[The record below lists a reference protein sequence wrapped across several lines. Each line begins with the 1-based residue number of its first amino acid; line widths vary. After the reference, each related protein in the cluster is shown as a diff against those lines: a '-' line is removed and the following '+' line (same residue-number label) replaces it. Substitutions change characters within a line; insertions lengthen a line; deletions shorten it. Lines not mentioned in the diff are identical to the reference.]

1 MDYRSFCCCIAP
13 FLKEQWSPS
22 FTSLHTTTAIYNI
35 LFAWEEDFP
44 ENCARLQF
52 SAIRVA
58 IICELNRNVSVLD
71 DSEVEDLCSSLRYA
85 LGATCEE
92 DIITIRSIQ
101 SCHHITKASSPALL
115 ENLCQVRRSLLQEA
129 LDNAI
134 QLEATTWSRSRL
146 NVVGYGGAGKT
157 SLVRTLRDWQ
167 HNDTH
172 ASTSG
177 VATSEVLV
185 CQESIADVGLVVSTV
200 QNWVSSTGQKE
211 VDVSLKRACLA
222 AINTTKKL
230 SPVAIARDAVALEEP
245 VDPNIVLCVE
255 IPQPTPRIVAPVADV
270 PAMAPIQQRNTF
282 IGVRTDITVPLPSTL
297 QALAQDSRSLTFSI
311 WDFGGQKVFQTVQCL
326 FMNRCGVY
334 TIVFNML
341 DVLEDDITL
350 SVRALNYVATWMR
363 LIHTYAQGAPIFIV
377 GTHLDSISANRRGT
391 ANQVIDCKLQ
401 HTFQENNLYGRENLV
416 FNGALCFWPVDNLNR
431 DEEFVSNL
439 RNQITQSVLTDS
451 VGYINT
457 PVAVTWLALCDQ
469 LKEQSKL
476 VPFIPLSSSA
486 DTADAVTVAHLAL
499 KLGIISSPEG
509 EEFALST
516 TDSLV
521 LTAIMNKLNELGIIL
536 YFDKPLLRN
545 CVFLDPQWLINKV
558 VYLVRDIQLH
568 RFERDRVALNLHRPL
583 WNLLFDHGIAARS
596 LLKVFWVDDDA
607 TIGLLLNL
615 LQEIGIMCCLPTPAH
630 DVSPYH
636 INSGSYYF
644 IPASAMFVENSD
656 DPNQFEDTADADA
669 QFSVVVKF
677 TAGMLPIGFLDRF
690 LVSLVHRYVH
700 LLDTKRYHSLFKF
713 TNGAYVSEL
722 LLDSGDT
729 CVNAESHVFDV
740 QIVPRA
746 AKGSIGVICSKEHA
760 PHVASVLH
768 HHAMQVISAHLS
780 ENVDTEFE
788 VIQTFCED
796 QGSNWANDECSL
808 VAECDS
814 DASSDG
820 GNDEIAVEDIPEG
833 DCRDRCIRAF
843 TTWLESMPSP
853 LNAEC
858 VQLYACSF
866 VDGGYMVSNGVNPVD
881 LLLVRFREHGAVVIA
896 DELQALGITVGA
908 HQVRILELLATRLD
922 QQIDEPAPFCI
933 AFCDSEHYT
942 KAEEIVVIEQ
952 ALTMKALTKRVFRMS
967 VVAAMLK
974 NAPYSVVHM
983 CSTCEPSTTATSSVR
998 PLRTFLNALRNSA
1011 AEYDSF
1017 MSCIAAHRNVQCVVL
1032 NASQSYGAAT
1042 QLCREGLS
1050 FAVGWETCVDSVAAA
1065 VFSGEFYRCLNN
1077 QAIPAYEE
1085 AYRSALAALQ
1095 ARNFVLWDPND
1106 SVGLA
1111 TLRRNNGQP
1120 TLRAAGVPKLLQQG
1134 GSIVQIASHSHHPP
1148 QPSLPAASLLNLL
1161 QNINARLGSIE
1172 TSAARLENTTAD
1184 TAIGEIKIP
1193 SLFLI
1198 LPVTGGKNM
1207 FRNKLMVVFLCP
1219 LSGRVKYGNKDGLT
1233 FTVPKKWLADRVQAM
1248 CRFKDKH
1255 PMLVALTAFAISAA
1269 VKTLSGVSLSDIVPP
1284 ACRRGVNMALKTA
1297 EYISEYAQN
1306 NMTAA
1311 FLDVF
1316 TEDLSLSDVVNNAA
1330 VGAVIGQEYRKFE
1343 AFLEK
1348 IGYDSTKL
1356 PMHRVVDDAGHVQWV
1371 ASRFTTWPSP

>member
-1 MDYRSFCCCIAP
+1 MTAIKRIKREQNEWEKDPPDWLYGWNISTDYEWHVYIKGPPDTPYEGGVFDIRIVFPEDYPWKPPRICFDTKILHPSMDEMHSNGMCCHCMFP
-13 FLKEQWSPS
+13 FPVSDWSPAILLQLS
-22 FTSLHTTTAIYNI
+22 QTGTTT
-35 LFAWEEDFP
+35 DD
-44 ENCARLQF
+44 
-52 SAIRVA
+52 
-58 IICELNRNVSVLD
+58 LD
-71 DSEVEDLCSSLRYA
+71 VEDLCSSLRCA
-85 LGATCEE
+85 LGAISEE
-92 DIITIRSIQ
+92 DTITVQAIQ
-101 SCHHITKASSPALL
+101 SCHHIKKSPRSALL
-115 ENLCQVRRSLLQEA
+115 NTMRTVRRSLLQEA

-167 HNDTH
+167 HNDSH
-172 ASTSG
+172 ASTSC

-185 CQESIADVGLVVSTV
+185 CPESIADVGLVVSTV

-211 VDVSLKRACLA
+211 VDASLKRACLA
-222 AINTTKKL
+222 AINTAKK
-230 SPVAIARDAVALEEP
+230 PPATTRDAVALEEP
-245 VDPNIVLCVE
+245 ADPNIVLCVE
-255 IPQPTPRIVAPVADV
+255 ISQPTPQIVAPVADV
-270 PAMAPIQQRNTF
+270 PTTAPIQQKNTF

-350 SVRALNYVATWMR
+350 SERALNYVATWMR

-439 RNQITQSVLTDS
+439 RSQITQSVLTDS
-451 VGYINT
+451 LRYINT

-469 LKEQSKL
+469 LKDQSKL
-476 VPFIPLSSSA
+476 VPFIPFSSSA
-486 DTADAVTVAHLAL
+486 ESSDVVTVAHLAL
-499 KLGIISSPEG
+499 KLGIITSPEG
-509 EEFALST
+509 EDLVLST
-516 TDSLV
+516 TDSMV

-568 RFERDRVALNLHRPL
+568 RFERDRVALYLHRPL
-583 WNLLFDHGIAARS
+583 WNLLFDHGIAAHS

-636 INSGSYYF
+636 INSGPYYF

-656 DPNQFEDTADADA
+656 DLNQFEDTADADA
-669 QFSVVVKF
+669 QFSVVVSF
-677 TAGMLPIGFLDRF
+677 TAGILPIGFLDRF

-700 LLDTKRYHSLFKF
+700 LLDTKRYHSLIKF

-722 LLDSGDT
+722 LLDLEDT
-729 CVNAESHVFDV
+729 NASAKSEVFEI

-746 AKGSIGVICSKEHA
+746 AKGTIGVICSKEHA
-760 PHVASVLH
+760 PRIKAVLR

-780 ENVDTEFE
+780 ENADTEFE

-796 QGSNWANDECSL
+796 QGSNWADDECSI

-814 DASSDG
+814 DASSDT
-820 GNDEIAVEDIPEG
+820 GNDENVVEDIPEG

-843 TTWLESMPSP
+843 TTWLESMSSP
-853 LNAEC
+853 LSEEY

-922 QQIDEPAPFCI
+922 QQIDEPVPFCI

-942 KAEEIVVIEQ
+942 KAEEIAVIEQ

-967 VVAAMLK
+967 VVAAMLN

-983 CSTCEPSTTATSSVR
+983 CSTCEPSTTPTSS
-998 PLRTFLNALRNSA
+998 
-1011 AEYDSF
+1011 
-1017 MSCIAAHRNVQCVVL
+1017 
-1032 NASQSYGAAT
+1032 
-1042 QLCREGLS
+1042 LCREGLS
-1050 FAVGWETCVDSVAAA
+1050 FAVGWESCVDSVAAA

-1085 AYRSALAALQ
+1085 AYRSALTALQ
-1095 ARNFVLWDPND
+1095 ARNFVLWDPSD

-1120 TLRAAGVPKLLQQG
+1120 TLRAAGIPKLLQQG
-1134 GSIVQIASHSHHPP
+1134 GSIIQVSSLVYHSL
-1148 QPSLPAASLLNLL
+1148 QPSLPTANLMRLL
-1161 QNINARLGSIE
+1161 QNINARLCSVQAS
-1172 TSAARLENTTAD
+1172 TARLENTTAD
-1184 TAIGEIKIP
+1184 TAKGELNIP
-1193 SLFLI
+1193 RLFII
-1198 LPVTGGKNM
+1198 LPVTGGKSM
-1207 FRNKLMVVFLCP
+1207 FRNELMVVFLCP
-1219 LSGRVKYGNKDGLT
+1219 ISGRVKYGDKDGLI
-1233 FTVPKKWLADRVQAM
+1233 FSVPEKWLADRVQAF
-1248 CRFKDKH
+1248 CTFKEEH
-1255 PMLVALTAFAISAA
+1255 PMLVS
-1269 VKTLSGVSLSDIVPP
+1269 LSGVSLSDIIPP

-1297 EYISEYAQN
+1297 DFIGEYAQQN
-1306 NMTAA
+1306 VTAT
-1311 FLDVF
+1311 FLDAIKNDV
-1316 TEDLSLSDVVNNAA
+1316 DLGDIENNAA
-1330 VGAVIGQEYRKFE
+1330 VEAVMGQEYRKFE

-1348 IGYDSTKL
+1348 VSYDSTKL
-1356 PMHRVVDDAGHVQWV
+1356 PMHRVVDHAGHIQWV